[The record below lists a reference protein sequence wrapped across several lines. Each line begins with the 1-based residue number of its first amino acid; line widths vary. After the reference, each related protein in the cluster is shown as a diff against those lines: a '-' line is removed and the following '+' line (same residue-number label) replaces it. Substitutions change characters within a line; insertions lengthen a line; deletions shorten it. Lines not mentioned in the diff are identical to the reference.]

1 MIIKNWYVLKILK
14 FFISPFILFPAYVLF
29 NNLVLHINSLF
40 LSISPHYLFV
50 GTVCTMD
57 DPLSLNSNQN
67 ILNILL
73 IPILRNVILIAPIV
87 FLIFKRVMLFR
98 LLFFFVVSFSV
109 LDLFGVLSYSI
120 DNLTG
125 SNYLFR
131 LHLSHSNFYLL
142 SKYLDLP
149 KITIPLVCIFIW
161 ALGYFIFREKLSK
174 VNLKNDIAYS
184 IVSSFFSL
192 GIYYFLVKNFS
203 P

>member
-1 MIIKNWYVLKILK
+1 
-14 FFISPFILFPAYVLF
+14 
-29 NNLVLHINSLF
+29 
-40 LSISPHYLFV
+40 
-50 GTVCTMD
+50 MD